1 MFSKKEL
8 ADDIITENM
17 ASSVNSTNDTNTFL
31 ESLKNTENEE
41 TLLLKL
47 QKQYSTGEVKAEDL
61 TYEQL
66 DALCKLYE
74 KQNEELKKSIQTKKQ
89 KLLEY
94 KKMQS

>member
-1 MFSKKEL
+1 MENNTKEKSLIKINENSIFFKIKQFVKNLFSKKEV

-47 QKQYSTGEVKAEDL
+47 QIGRASCRERV
-61 TYEQL
+61 
-66 DALCKLYE
+66 
-74 KQNEELKKSIQTKKQ
+74 
-89 KLLEY
+89 
-94 KKMQS
+94 